1 MNMVWEWYNVGKT
14 TINRPQ
20 FHHFYR
26 WYGYHFQMCGFWHSC
41 SHMNG
46 ILMGI
51 LDGKYHHG
59 HFAKGLDINPF
70 SIQKIHDV
78 WICTSFFKRLTK
90 SNHFQCEWDVA
101 AGDHP
106 KWPSVSFVRCGHCHQ
121 VWWPSSWF
129 PESEDLLLRFTWGIF
144 GNDPPAKYIKQII
157 AATPIPTH
165 PATLR
170 LARTSN
176 N

>member
-46 ILMGI
+46 IWMGI

-78 WICTSFFKRLTK
+78 WICTSFLSGWQKATIFNVNGMWLLEITRSGPVFLSFAVDIATRFGDPV
-90 SNHFQCEWDVA
+90 HGFQSQKTYCCVLRGEFS
-101 AGDHP
+101 GMIH
-106 KWPSVSFVRCGHCHQ
+106 WPNI
-121 VWWPSSWF
+121 SSRSSQQPQF
-129 PESEDLLLRFTWGIF
+129 
-144 GNDPPAKYIKQII
+144 Q
-157 AATPIPTH
+157 PIQQPYV
-165 PATLR
+165 
-170 LARTSN
+170 
-176 N
+176 